1 MMSQNQPQ
9 TAQILQFPG
18 PGARGRLDR
27 NLQVNGNKV
36 LTTTQVD
43 FAVYGG
49 SWYHELAIQEV
60 DRSRKP

>member
-1 MMSQNQPQ
+1 MLSQNQPQ
-9 TAQILQFPG
+9 TAKILQFPG

-27 NLQVNGNKV
+27 NLQVSGNK
-36 LTTTQVD
+36 TMATAQVESV
-43 FAVYGG
+43 VYGG

>member
-27 NLQVNGNKV
+27 NLQVNVNKAV
-36 LTTTQVD
+36 RSAQVD
-43 FAVYGG
+43 PAVYGG

-60 DRSRKP
+60 DRTRKP

>member
-1 MMSQNQPQ
+1 MMSQNHPQ

-18 PGARGRLDR
+18 LGARGRLDR
-27 NLQVNGNKV
+27 KLQVNVDKAV
-36 LTTTQVD
+36 TPAQVD
-43 FAVYGG
+43 SVISGG

>member
-1 MMSQNQPQ
+1 MMSQNRQR
-9 TAQILQFPG
+9 TAQILQFPS
-18 PGARGRLDR
+18 PGARGRFDR
-27 NLQVNGNKV
+27 NLQVDTNK
-36 LTTTQVD
+36 TMTAPQVD

>member
-1 MMSQNQPQ
+1 MMSQIQPQ

-27 NLQVNGNKV
+27 NLQVNVNKAV
-36 LTTTQVD
+36 RTEQVD
-43 FAVYGG
+43 LAVHGG

>member
-18 PGARGRLDR
+18 PGARGRLDG
-27 NLQVNGNKV
+27 NLQVSGKK
-36 LTTTQVD
+36 TMATAQVES
-43 FAVYGG
+43 AVYGG

>member
-1 MMSQNQPQ
+1 MMSQNQSQ

-27 NLQVNGNKV
+27 NMQVNANK
-36 LTTTQVD
+36 TARIAQVD
-43 FAVYGG
+43 QAVYGG

-60 DRSRKP
+60 DRTRKP